1 MGDAA
6 EQGQSRTLWR
16 NRDFTA
22 FWLGE
27 TISQVGS
34 QVALIALPLV
44 AVLSLDVSTGE
55 LGLLRFA
62 EYLPFLAF
70 TLLFG
75 VWVDRRRRRPLMI
88 ASNIIRGVLIALVPL
103 LAALN
108 LLTLPLLIAV
118 AFLVGTGSALFE
130 VCWLSYVPGLVG
142 RSRLVEGMG
151 KISTS
156 HSAAE
161 VAGPG
166 IGGLLVQLVTA
177 PFALVLDAL
186 SYVVSVV
193 SLLTIRHDEPAP
205 ASGGGRRL
213 GCELVEGLKF
223 AFGEPHIRAT
233 AIAASLGNF
242 FSFVT
247 ETIFLLYAIRELH
260 FSAGLIG
267 MILTAI
273 GVGGLLG
280 AAFAHAIS
288 QRFALGRVFVTAR
301 LVGGFG
307 ALLLPLAAG
316 PKVVVVVMCFAS
328 FFVVQ
333 AALANTN
340 VLSISI
346 RQALTPD
353 DIRGRMNASVRT
365 LVFGSLPLGALA
377 AGWSGSVV
385 GLHGT
390 LWLAAIGYTA
400 TVIPVLASP
409 LPQLHT
415 LPTTSGTR

>member
-1 MGDAA
+1 M
-6 EQGQSRTLWR
+6 ESLWR
-16 NRDFTA
+16 NRNFAA

-27 TISQVGS
+27 TVSQVGS

-44 AVLSLDVSTGE
+44 AVLTLDVSTAE

-75 VWVDRRRRRPLMI
+75 AWADRRRRRPLMI
-88 ASNIIRGVLIALVPL
+88 ASNVVRGVLIALIPL
-103 LAALN
+103 LAAFD

-118 AFLVGTGSALFE
+118 AFMVGTGTALFE

-142 RSRLVEGMG
+142 RSRLIDAMG
-151 KISTS
+151 KMSVS

-177 PFALVLDAL
+177 PFALILNAL
-186 SYVVSVV
+186 SYVVSVI
-193 SLLTIRHDEPAP
+193 SLLAIRHDEPGL
-205 ASGGGRRL
+205 ASGTVARRHL
-213 GCELVEGLKF
+213 GQELAEGLKF

-233 AIAASLGNF
+233 AIAAALGNF
-242 FSFVT
+242 FAVIT
-247 ETIFLLYAIRELH
+247 ETIFLLYAVRELN
-260 FSAGLIG
+260 FGVGLIG
-267 MILTAI
+267 LTLTAI
-273 GVGGLLG
+273 GAGGLLG
-280 AAFAHAIS
+280 AVFANAIS
-288 QRFALGRVFVTAR
+288 QRFALGRVFVAAR
-301 LVGGFG
+301 LAGGFG

-316 PKVVVVVMCFAS
+316 PNVVVVAMCFAS

-340 VLSISI
+340 VLSNSV
-346 RQALTPD
+346 RQALCPD
-353 DIRGRMNASVRT
+353 DIRGRMNASVRMV
-365 LVFGSLPLGALA
+365 VFGSLPLGGLV
-377 AGWSGSVV
+377 AGWSGSLV

-390 LWLAAIGYTA
+390 LWLAAIGYAA
-400 TVIPVLASP
+400 TVLPILASP
-409 LPQLHT
+409 LPGLRA
-415 LPTTSGTR
+415 LPAASGAL